1 MWLFQLSSVSYN
13 KVSNYLIHLQKS
25 ANEISYKA
33 AKQPHRNGHYTHS
46 FEGHGERTAHYGF
59 PFTAMPILHAY
70 NGGAMCG
77 CLARCL
83 CEEGCED
90 RGCLYRSNPWTC
102 TSKKVGFS
110 LAWVQRMDLYEHLS
124 NYSSSFQRTITFSGG
139 FFKIRDSPR
148 GSEYPKTA
156 IFSLY
161 LLHF

>member
-1 MWLFQLSSVSYN
+1 MWLFQLSTVSYN

-70 NGGAMCG
+70 NWGRCAAVWRDAFVKRDVKTEGACTG
-77 CLARCL
+77 PI
-83 CEEGCED
+83 
-90 RGCLYRSNPWTC
+90 RGPVRASVYLFLFFPT
-102 TSKKVGFS
+102 
-110 LAWVQRMDLYEHLS
+110 
-124 NYSSSFQRTITFSGG
+124 NYYLFRRFL
-139 FFKIRDSPR
+139 KIRDSPR

-156 IFSLY
+156 NFGFILPRFWHKKTRELSLVY
-161 LLHF
+161 S